1 MLIHLFT
8 NGDNHMKNKNV
19 IKITKKSML
28 KSAILAQQEEQLKLA
43 REMNEKLL
51 NSLTIKELEK
61 IHKLNEMAL
70 QIARKADLKEMKQIV
85 QLGLSVTM

>member
-1 MLIHLFT
+1 
-8 NGDNHMKNKNV
+8 MKKETV

-28 KSAILAQQEEQLKLA
+28 KSAILAQQEEQLRLA

-51 NSLTIKELEK
+51 DSLTIKELEK

-70 QIARKADLKEMKQIV
+70 QVAKKADLKEMKQIV
-85 QLGLSVTM
+85 KLGLSVAM

>member
-1 MLIHLFT
+1 
-8 NGDNHMKNKNV
+8 MKNKNV

-43 REMNEKLL
+43 REMNEELL
-51 NSLTIKELEK
+51 DSLTIKELEK

>member
-1 MLIHLFT
+1 
-8 NGDNHMKNKNV
+8 MKNENV

>member
-1 MLIHLFT
+1 
-8 NGDNHMKNKNV
+8 MKNKNV

>member
-1 MLIHLFT
+1 
-8 NGDNHMKNKNV
+8 MKKETV

-51 NSLTIKELEK
+51 DSLTIKELEK

-70 QIARKADLKEMKQIV
+70 QVARKADLKEMKQIV
-85 QLGLSVTM
+85 KLGLSVTM

>member
-1 MLIHLFT
+1 
-8 NGDNHMKNKNV
+8 MKKNV

-51 NSLTIKELEK
+51 DSLTIKELEK
-61 IHKLNEMAL
+61 IHKLNEIAL
-70 QIARKADLKEMKQIV
+70 QVARKADLKEMKQIV
-85 QLGLSVTM
+85 KLGLSVTM

>member
-1 MLIHLFT
+1 
-8 NGDNHMKNKNV
+8 MKKETV

-51 NSLTIKELEK
+51 DSLTIKELEK

-85 QLGLSVTM
+85 KLGLSVTM